1 MTFIV
6 EIFPGLREM
15 MNLHPVWVHF
25 PIAFL
30 SVFFVIDLLA
40 AVLRSRALF
49 VVANWLLGLGALG
62 AAVAAAF
69 GLQAA
74 LTVPHPPQV
83 HEILEAHR
91 YFALNTTALA
101 WLLLIWR
108 LLNRGRFWLVGRL
121 LHLLVA
127 LFMVLNLML
136 AADYGGLM
144 VYKYGVG
151 VKAVPAW
158 PPGAPGHH
166 HGSAWDE
173 IREWLHEIIPHS
185 HASGHEH
192 HHHAH

>member
-1 MTFIV
+1 MHFIV

-15 MNLHPVWVHF
+15 MNFHPLWVHF
-25 PIAFL
+25 PVAFL
-30 SVFFVIDLLA
+30 SVFFLIDLLA
-40 AVLRSRALF
+40 AVFRSRALF

-62 AAVAAAF
+62 ATVAAAF

-83 HEILEAHR
+83 HEILESHR

-108 LLNRGRFWLVGRL
+108 LLNRGRFWLVGRIFHTL
-121 LHLLVA
+121 LA
-127 LFMVLNLML
+127 GFMVLNLVL

-144 VYKYGVG
+144 VYKYGVA
-151 VKAVPAW
+151 VRAVPVTAS
-158 PPGAPGHH
+158 GHH

-173 IREWLHEIIPHS
+173 VREWLHELIPHH
-185 HASGHEH
+185 HAPGHEH
-192 HHHAH
+192 HHHDHAH

>member
-15 MNLHPVWVHF
+15 MNWHPLWVHF

-30 SVFFVIDLLA
+30 SVFFLVDLLA
-40 AVLRSRALF
+40 AVLRSRPLF

-62 AAVAAAF
+62 ASVAAAF

-83 HEILEAHR
+83 HEILETHR
-91 YFALNTTALA
+91 YFALNATALA

-108 LLNRGRFWLVGRL
+108 FLNRGRFCLLGRL
-121 LHLLVA
+121 FHLLLA
-127 LFMVLNLML
+127 LFMVLNLVL

-158 PPGAPGHH
+158 PPGASGHR

-173 IREWLHEIIPHS
+173 IREWLHEIVPHS

-192 HHHAH
+192 HHH